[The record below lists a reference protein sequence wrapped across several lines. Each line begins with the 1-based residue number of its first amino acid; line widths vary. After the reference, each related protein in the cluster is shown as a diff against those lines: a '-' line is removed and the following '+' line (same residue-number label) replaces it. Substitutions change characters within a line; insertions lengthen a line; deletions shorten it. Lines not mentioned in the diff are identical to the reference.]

1 MIDFVYFYLSIF
13 GFMITIIDYKTGNL
27 GSIQNILKRI
37 GEDSVITSDKDEIAR
52 ATKLILPGVGAFDTG
67 MRNLTELNIV
77 EILNKKV
84 IVEKTPVLG
93 ICLGM
98 QLLSKGS
105 EEGSLSGLGWIDAS
119 TVRFRF
125 EDSIEYK
132 IPHMGWNFVRQH
144 KKGRLF
150 DNMYP
155 DTRFYFVH
163 SYFFQAND
171 PEDILASTTY
181 EIEFTSAIE
190 RGNILGVQFHPEKS
204 HKFGMKLLKNF
215 VDFY

>member
-1 MIDFVYFYLSIF
+1 
-13 GFMITIIDYKTGNL
+13 MITIIDYKTGNL

-37 GEDSVITSDKDEIAR
+37 GEESVVTSDKDEIAG
-52 ATKLILPGVGAFDTG
+52 ASKLILPGVGAFDTG
-67 MRNLTELNIV
+67 MRNLTELDLID
-77 EILNKKV
+77 ILNEKV
-84 IVEKTPVLG
+84 IIEKTPVLG

-105 EEGSLSGLGWIDAS
+105 QEGSLPGLGWIDAD

-125 EDSIEYK
+125 EDIIEYK
-132 IPHMGWNFVRQH
+132 IPHMGWNFIRQH
-144 KKGRLF
+144 KTSKLL

-155 DTRFYFVH
+155 DARFYFVH
-163 SYFFQAND
+163 SFFFRANEK
-171 PEDILASTTY
+171 EDVLTSTTY

-215 VDFY
+215 IDFY

>member
-1 MIDFVYFYLSIF
+1 
-13 GFMITIIDYKTGNL
+13 MITIIDYKTGNL
-27 GSIQNILKRI
+27 GSIQNILKKI
-37 GEDSVITSDKDEIAR
+37 GEESVVTSDKDEIAR
-52 ATKLILPGVGAFDTG
+52 ASKLILPGVGAFDTG
-67 MRNLTELNIV
+67 MRNLTELDLTD
-77 EILNKKV
+77 ILNEKV

-105 EEGSLSGLGWIDAS
+105 QEGSFPGLGWIDAE

-125 EDSIEYK
+125 EDTMEYK
-132 IPHMGWNFVRQH
+132 IPHMGWNFIWQH
-144 KKGRLF
+144 KTSKLL

-155 DTRFYFVH
+155 DARFYFVH
-163 SYFFQAND
+163 SFFFRANIK
-171 PEDILASTTY
+171 EDVLASTTY

-215 VDFY
+215 IDFY

>member
-1 MIDFVYFYLSIF
+1 
-13 GFMITIIDYKTGNL
+13 MITIIDYKTGNL

-37 GEDSVITSDKDEIAR
+37 GEDSVVTSDKDEIAR

-67 MRNLTELNIV
+67 MRNLTGLNLID
-77 EILNKKV
+77 ILNKKV
-84 IVEKTPVLG
+84 IEEKIPVLG

-105 EEGSLSGLGWIDAS
+105 EEGSLPGLGWIDAS
-119 TVRFRF
+119 TVRFKF
-125 EDSIEYK
+125 EDSTEYK
-132 IPHMGWNFVRQH
+132 IPHMGWNFIRQH
-144 KKGRLF
+144 KTGRLF

-155 DTRFYFVH
+155 DSRFYFVH
-163 SYFFQAND
+163 SYFFCAND
-171 PEDILASTTY
+171 PEDVLTSTTY

>member
-1 MIDFVYFYLSIF
+1 
-13 GFMITIIDYKTGNL
+13 MITIVDYKTGNL

-37 GEDSVITSDKDEIAR
+37 GENSVITSDKDEIAR
-52 ATKLILPGVGAFDTG
+52 ATKLILPGVGSFDTG
-67 MRNLTELNIV
+67 MRNLSELDLV
-77 EILNKKV
+77 DILNKKV
-84 IVEKTPVLG
+84 IAEKTPVLG

-98 QLLSKGS
+98 QLLSRGS
-105 EEGSLSGLGWIDAS
+105 EEGSLPGLGWIDAE

-132 IPHMGWNFVRQH
+132 IPHMGWNFIRQH
-144 KKGRLF
+144 KTSRLF

-155 DTRFYFVH
+155 DARFYFVH
-163 SYFFQAND
+163 SYYFRAKD
-171 PEDILASTTY
+171 PIDVLTSTIY